1 MFSIVPS
8 ICTEINIQNFLAYF
22 SLRWNF
28 FFSFVDLPMSHRFEF
43 TYVFLSCFLSV
54 DIQSAICI
62 FIFQCIQY
70 QYTKAAHYMVPK
82 GAFTIVTWSVY
93 FSKNQLVLILK
104 EKRLDKAFQ
113 ILGTLFAQSL
123 DQIYVSVI
131 AIVTFK
137 YCNGHFSCIF
147 VLSPFFRK
155 LISIVV

>member
-1 MFSIVPS
+1 MSFIRYAYVFYS
-8 ICTEINIQNFLAYF
+8 TEYMYRDKYIEFFGLLFATME
-22 SLRWNF
+22 F

-70 QYTKAAHYMVPK
+70 QYTKAAHYLVPK

-104 EKRLDKAFQ
+104 EKRLEKAFQ

-131 AIVTFK
+131 AIVT
-137 YCNGHFSCIF
+137 
-147 VLSPFFRK
+147 
-155 LISIVV
+155 